1 MTAAAT
7 GVQLVRDGGACDS
20 NGVCWSTCCSLRQNV
35 CISNESSS
43 FVADN
48 ATVACLV
55 DPPTAT
61 NPSYAPDVSQNETFY
76 ISVGVGAAVSI
87 AVLVV
92 FLWRA
97 TRAAATDKHVDMSST
112 DVATIHGSDRPPVRL
127 QRHGATALTFSD
139 ADKQIL
145 DPYRLDSSKLELKVL
160 LATGGYGTV
169 WRGQYDGA
177 VVAVKV
183 LFDGRKSAAGVSKFI
198 AEVALLA
205 TLVNPYVVSFVGAS
219 WTTVESL
226 ALVVEYMDLGDL
238 YDYLRTH
245 SAVEFSWT
253 AKRRCAADIVRGLVY
268 LHDRNII
275 HRDVKSRN
283 VLLDTV
289 KPSKLSD
296 FGVSREISSKTMS
309 QEVGTYLWTAPEIL
323 RGDRYTVSADI
334 YSLGVLL
341 GELDSHQPPF
351 YNVTIEDGGPM
362 LGVSIMMRVMQNQL
376 HVDVSPQCPPRIAS
390 LIDLCT
396 GHGPAQRPTAAQV
409 LGALEAWVVDTVRGN
424 DLDLCR
430 T

>member
-1 MTAAAT
+1 MWPRSTEATARPC
-7 GVQLVRDGGACDS
+7 G
-20 NGVCWSTCCSLRQNV
+20 CS
-35 CISNESSS
+35 EY
-43 FVADN
+43 
-48 ATVACLV
+48 V
-55 DPPTAT
+55 DERSVT
-61 NPSYAPDVSQNETFY
+61 NPDCVHEQ
-76 ISVGVGAAVSI
+76 
-87 AVLVV
+87 
-92 FLWRA
+92 
-97 TRAAATDKHVDMSST
+97 
-112 DVATIHGSDRPPVRL
+112 
-127 QRHGATALTFSD
+127 HGATALTFSD

-145 DPYRLDSSKLELKVL
+145 DPYRLDSSKLELNVL
-160 LATGGYGTV
+160 LVHPRIARPGLTSST
-169 WRGQYDGA
+169 RP
-177 VVAVKV
+177 
-183 LFDGRKSAAGVSKFI
+183 RSAAGVSKFI

-424 DLDLCR
+424 DLDLCH